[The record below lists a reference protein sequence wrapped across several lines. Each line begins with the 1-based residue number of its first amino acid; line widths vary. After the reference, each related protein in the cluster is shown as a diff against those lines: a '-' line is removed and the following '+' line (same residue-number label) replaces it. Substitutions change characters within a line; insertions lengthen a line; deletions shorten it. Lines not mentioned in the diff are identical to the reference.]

1 MRTISASV
9 LCDLSGTIQRPLI
22 AAILPGEC
30 GSGHSVLTKV
40 GAEYYKAYAK
50 QMARNWTLYRCKDGW
65 SSAKCKWTG
74 RLRKVMLQ
82 GGGFRFDVLD
92 NPKADEHS
100 CNSIDIREKTW
111 LGFPLASRPIL
122 AFSKNRSDS
131 QVPCQRT

>member
-9 LCDLSGTIQRPLI
+9 LSDLSGTIRRPLI

-30 GSGHSVLTKV
+30 GSGHSVLTKI
-40 GAEYYKAYAK
+40 GGDYYKAYAK

-74 RLRKVMLQ
+74 RLRKVMVE

-92 NPKADEHS
+92 NPKADEHT
-100 CNSIDIREKTW
+100 CNSIEIPRKTHPA
-111 LGFPLASRPIL
+111 GYPVASRPII
-122 AFSKNRSDS
+122 
-131 QVPCQRT
+131 Q